1 MNEEEKTFSL
11 RDQLQKVDQRI
22 RNLFFD
28 HEKKEASFEER
39 VKKYNNLIPLLRK
52 EIKEKD
58 FVLNKYIKAIEI
70 KKKPSQK
77 QEAEIKKYEELE
89 IMAREKFLQGK
100 KLLREAEKESENI
113 KNLKKNITNLESE
126 KANLKK
132 MIQDI
137 IVHDKGSDQ
146 TTEDTEDDDFVI
158 YGEPDSP
165 ENMKK
170 KYKILLNEANKVGSG
185 YYEGSELIQAKRFY
199 TEIIEGNKNSIN
211 EEINEKFVD
220 GVLRQLKNYE
230 IDYNLKLKDAADIQS
245 DLNLKSQELKT
256 EIQKNK
262 SAIETVASKVKSNS
276 GEFVGGSDFFVS
288 FCDVQSVLLCFFVVF
303 FSISN
308 QDYEKFEAFFA
319 TWNDEPI
326 EIQKP
331 NNASLSKEEL
341 KIIGKVKKL
350 VKKGVDPET
359 IIRNDADKL
368 RFIFPNS
375 DLFSAGG
382 VKVSSKGLNNLKDKF
397 EGILSKGGIKQI
409 RIEGHIDKKE
419 LAKNPKMLK
428 KYYNNLT
435 FSVARASAI
444 ATVFNKNL
452 RFPKNTTIITGYGS
466 RKSPESNSD
475 KSRIEIEIIRDKKVE
490 KT

>member
-11 RDQLQKVDQRI
+11 KDQLQKVDQSI
-22 RNLFFD
+22 RNLFFA

-77 QEAEIKKYEELE
+77 QEAEIKKYEEFE
-89 IMAREKFLQGK
+89 IISREKILQDK
-100 KLLREAEKESENI
+100 KLLKEAEKESEEI
-113 KNLKKNITNLESE
+113 VNLKKNITNLESE

-146 TTEDTEDDDFVI
+146 TTEDTEDDDFVT

-170 KYKILLNEANKVGSG
+170 KYKNLLNEANKVGSG

-199 TEIIEGNKNSIN
+199 TEIIEGKNSIN

-230 IDYNLKLKDAADIQS
+230 IDYNFKLKDAADIQS

-331 NNASLSKEEL
+331 NNASLSEDEL

-359 IIRNDADKL
+359 IIRNDADKF

-409 RIEGHIDKKE
+409 RIEGHIDEKE
-419 LAKNPKMLK
+419 LSKNPKMRK

-444 ATVFNKNL
+444 ANVFNKNL
-452 RFPKNTTIITGYGS
+452 RFPKKTTIITGYGS